1 MEKNFALLDSYFRIR
16 KTIGILGLL
25 LPFLIVL
32 FHGEFL
38 ASISHYYYGKSS
50 VIFTSVLTAFGL
62 FLISYKGYE
71 RDPEHE
77 KFSDNFITNIGGI
90 AAILV
95 VIFPTSCSGSNSE
108 FIENMIPSGYYP
120 LYGHNSHVLN
130 TVHLLSAGLFL
141 FVMGWMSF
149 FRFTKGNKAK
159 KKIINRIYRFAGCVI
174 WGSIGIL
181 FFEFTMDFQL
191 SDYDVFVLE
200 TASVLSF
207 GIAWLIK
214 GKALKDLLYLGL
226 RMNRIATGNKA

>member
-16 KTIGILGLL
+16 KTIGILGML
-25 LPFLIVL
+25 LPFLIVI

-71 RDPEHE
+71 KDSGHE

-95 VIFPTSCSGSNSE
+95 VIFPTSCAGSHSE
-108 FIENMIPSGYYP
+108 IIENMILSGSYP
-120 LYGHNSHVLN
+120 LFGHNSIVLN
-130 TVHLLSAGLFL
+130 AIHLLSAGLFL

-149 FRFTKGNKAK
+149 FRFTKGNQAEKMK
-159 KKIINRIYRFAGCVI
+159 VNRIYRFSGCVV
-174 WGSIGIL
+174 WGSIGTL
-181 FFEFTMDFQL
+181 FFEFTTGFRI
-191 SDYDVFVLE
+191 SGYDVFVLE
-200 TASVLSF
+200 TVSVLSF
-207 GIAWLIK
+207 GIAWLLK
-214 GKALKDLLYLGL
+214 GKALKDLSGNGAWFG
-226 RMNRIATGNKA
+226 RSAAAGNK